1 MAYTAF
7 RAQVSSC
14 HPTCFLQQNGGE
26 GEAHLI
32 QEEVWLL
39 NLSQGVS
46 KEAEHKFLHLEPVDS
61 PQLLLGKEEVMEE
74 ATGDK
79 PTLEPDS
86 LAQPYPLV
94 LKKELLELRKGHL
107 AKLWPLSSPAG
118 REGSV
123 WQLADLINRQGA
135 PG

>member
-46 KEAEHKFLHLEPVDS
+46 KEAEHKFLHLKPVDS

-74 ATGDK
+74 ATDDK
-79 PTLEPDS
+79 PTRS
-86 LAQPYPLV
+86 LTPWPSRTPWYSRRNCWNSERDTWQSSGRSPV
-94 LKKELLELRKGHL
+94 LQGEK
-107 AKLWPLSSPAG
+107 AVS
-118 REGSV
+118 GS
-123 WQLADLINRQGA
+123 WLT
-135 PG
+135 